1 MIGLAT
7 LLLLGQS
14 NAELPPL
21 PLSPAEPLLSY
32 VGCLMEPAAEGVRAG
47 LPADR
52 PSREAAAQ
60 EILASCASV
69 RRAVASAAFHRS
81 ESLPS
86 ITDQQA
92 RRDLI
97 EAYLQRFESGMRHMI
112 VEFEAFAAE
121 SDAFCRERGE
131 PPGC

>member
-1 MIGLAT
+1 MIGFAA
-7 LLLLGQS
+7 LLLLVQS

-32 VGCLMEPAAEGVRAG
+32 MGCLMEPAAARVRAG

-60 EILASCASV
+60 EILAGCAAV
-69 RRAVASAAFHRS
+69 RRSVASAAFHRS

-86 ITDQQA
+86 IADQQA

-97 EAYLQRFESGMRHMI
+97 EAYLQRFESGMRHMV